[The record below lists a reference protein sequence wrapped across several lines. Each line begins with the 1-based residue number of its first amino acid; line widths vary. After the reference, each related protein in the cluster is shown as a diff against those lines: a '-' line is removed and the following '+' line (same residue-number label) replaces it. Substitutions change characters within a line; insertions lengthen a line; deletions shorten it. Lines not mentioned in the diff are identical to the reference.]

1 MNAKQEEVFAWTDK
15 REVRNT
21 TIHGFH
27 KVELDGAL
35 QNAGASALDSLV
47 FVPQH
52 MIQ

>member
-1 MNAKQEEVFAWTDK
+1 MNAKQEEVFAWTDE
-15 REVRNT
+15 REVRST
-21 TIHGFH
+21 IIHGFH

-47 FVPQH
+47 FVPQR